1 MLKWKEDKRYILFLV
16 LLSTVQ
22 LYIRMNNVHFRLL
35 LFPFPIL
42 ISMIDL
48 LNIDSYSRQR
58 RDIIF
63 PFHWLQIP
71 APISAIVGTAFLI
84 IGTAFI
90 IIGTALTGNE

>member
-22 LYIRMNNVHFRLL
+22 LYMNNVHFRLL
-35 LFPFPIL
+35 LFPFQIL

-58 RDIIF
+58 RDFIF
-63 PFHWLQIP
+63 PYHWLQIP
-71 APISAIVGTAFLI
+71 APISAIVGTTFLIIGTTFLI
-84 IGTAFI
+84 IGTAF
-90 IIGTALTGNE
+90 